1 MKVQVIYSSL
11 SGCTK
16 RLAEGIFNGLNAM
29 DKTIHDLK
37 DGRPE
42 LEGDII
48 LLGYWVDKGGPNA
61 EMKAFMEK
69 VEGKKV
75 GVFCTLAFWADST
88 HAQGSLH
95 SGVELLTEKNMIL
108 GGYVCNGALSQ
119 QMIAA
124 FRSRTSGP
132 HSATPAN
139 EVRWELMKEHPT
151 PSEIALA
158 AERFNERIALVEK
171 LEAIGVEATSISI

>member
-61 EMKAFMEK
+61 
-69 VEGKKV
+69 
-75 GVFCTLAFWADST
+75 
-88 HAQGSLH
+88 
-95 SGVELLTEKNMIL
+95 
-108 GGYVCNGALSQ
+108 
-119 QMIAA
+119 
-124 FRSRTSGP
+124 
-132 HSATPAN
+132 
-139 EVRWELMKEHPT
+139 
-151 PSEIALA
+151 
-158 AERFNERIALVEK
+158 
-171 LEAIGVEATSISI
+171 

>member
-16 RLAEGIFNGLNAM
+16 RLAEGIYNGLNAT

-37 DGRPE
+37 DGQPV
-42 LEGDII
+42 LDGDVI

-61 EMKAFMEK
+61 DMKAFMENM
-69 VEGKKV
+69 EGKRV
-75 GVFCTLAFWADST
+75 GVFCTLGFWADST

-95 SGVELLTEKNMIL
+95 NGAELLKDRNTIL

-132 HSATPAN
+132 HSATPAS
-139 EVRWELMKEHPT
+139 EARWELMKNHPT

-158 AERFNERIALVEK
+158 AERFNERIALVER
-171 LEAIGVEATSISI
+171 LEAIGAEATSINI